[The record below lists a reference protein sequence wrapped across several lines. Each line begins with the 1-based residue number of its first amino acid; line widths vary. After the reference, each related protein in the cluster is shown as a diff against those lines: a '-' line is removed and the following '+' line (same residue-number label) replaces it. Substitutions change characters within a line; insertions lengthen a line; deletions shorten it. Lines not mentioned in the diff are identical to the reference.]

1 MAIRDFG
8 LPPQE
13 PQKPYVLQPRRPGR
27 WKTVMAWIAG
37 ALLVLLLIFGL
48 GVYAL
53 LRSTAFHNYVLQTAE
68 QSASES
74 LNTQVKLQNFA
85 VHPSTLSL
93 DLYGLT
99 VYGVGPGAGAP
110 LLEADHLG
118 LGVRIVSAWRRQWY
132 LDYVTVDHPVA
143 NVMMTADGQ
152 SNLPTPKSSGN
163 SNTNVFD
170 LAIRRILLDHGE
182 VYYNDRKTP
191 LEADLNN
198 LTFQSKYDATN
209 GGRYHGTL
217 SYQNGHLQYGT
228 YAPMPHDLQ
237 AQFDAQRSG
246 MTLSNLTLRSGQSQ
260 LLLNASV
267 DNYANPKLHAKY
279 VVILALAELRKEL
292 NDPSLP
298 AGMVLADGTADYAS
312 VAGKSAMDIATV
324 EGDLRSAVL
333 QLRTPSLRADVR
345 DLSAHYSV
353 ANGNAEVRDITAR
366 LLGGELHGT
375 ATVRD
380 LSGKQQ
386 GHVTAS
392 LRNVSLSDIKRI
404 ANSAALKPVGISG
417 RGNANVD
424 ATWSGSFSNLIA
436 RADAVADGNIAAARQ
451 SAQNATIP
459 INAAIHARY
468 NGADQQIALNHSYL
482 RTPQTSVNLDGTVS
496 NHSALQV
503 QVQANDLHELAT
515 VAGLY
520 TVPPAEP
527 LDLHGRASFNGSVR
541 GPTSAPQVAG
551 QLNAANVLV
560 RGTSFRTLR
569 TSIQANPSLVSLQN
583 GVLDLGKQGH
593 ATFNVQSGLHQ
604 WAHLPSSPFVV
615 NLNASQLSISE
626 LARAA
631 NLTTSVSGTLNANVT
646 AHGTQLYPIGHGD
659 INLKNAVISGEPVQ
673 TADVRFQGTGDA
685 VHANLLTKISAGTAQ
700 GEITYYPKQQGYDA
714 MLKATNI
721 HLEQLQSLK
730 ARNIQVSGVLNLTAS
745 GRGTVNDPQ
754 GKAALT
760 IPQLTVQ
767 NQQIRDVN
775 LQANVANHEATFNLA
790 SQVISTPLRAQGK
803 VALTGDYYADASL
816 DTPVIPLQP
825 LLAAYAPAQ
834 AANISG
840 QTEIHATL
848 RGPLKNKEQLQAHLN
863 VPTLAV
869 SYRTTEFGDTKPTTL
884 QIAAVGPIHADYEGG
899 IVSLQPGEIKGTGTD
914 IRYQGRFPVTGN
926 ATSTLS
932 LKGTVDLALAQAFDP
947 TMTSGG
953 QLQFDIDAAGH
964 QADQNVQGEIRIVN
978 ASFATEDVPIGL
990 SNANGVLTLRRDR
1003 LDITKFTGSVGGG
1016 TVSASGGIA
1025 YRPNIQ
1031 FNIGLKGSGMR
1042 LLYPQS
1048 VRSELSM
1055 NLAMNGNTDAAVLLG
1070 QVNIDRV
1077 SFTPDFDL
1085 STFIAQFGGV
1095 STPPPTQGF
1104 ADNLK
1109 LNVAVRSSSELN
1121 IVSQA
1126 LSVQGDAN
1134 LRVIGTASDPVI
1146 VGRTNLTGG
1155 DLIFLGN
1162 RYIVQGGTIA
1172 FVNTMETEP
1181 IVNLS
1186 ATTTIQQY
1194 NIGMRFR
1201 GPIDRLH
1208 TSYTSDPALAP
1219 ADIIHLLAFG
1229 NTEEAANAAPAQ
1241 STTLGAESL
1250 VASQVSSQVTS
1261 RLQKA
1266 LGISQLSVDP
1276 QLGATTGSQQQGA
1289 RITVQQRVTSKLFVT
1304 FSTDVT
1310 TTQNAAVQMQYQINR
1325 KWSLSGVRD
1334 QNGGF
1339 GLDGR
1344 YHKDF

>member
-1 MAIRDFG
+1 M
-8 LPPQE
+8 
-13 PQKPYVLQPRRPGR
+13 V
-27 WKTVMAWIAG
+27 
-37 ALLVLLLIFGL
+37 VLLLL
-48 GVYAL
+48 VAVGVYVM
-53 LRSTAFHNYVLQTAE
+53 LRTAAFHNYVLRTTE

-74 LNTQVKLQNFA
+74 LNTRVTLQNFA

-93 DLYGLT
+93 DLYGMT
-99 VYGVGPGAGAP
+99 IYGVGPGAGAP
-110 LLEADHLG
+110 LLQADHLG
-118 LGVRIVSAWRRQWY
+118 LGVRIISAWRDQWY
-132 LDYVTVDHPVA
+132 FDDVTVDHPVA
-143 NVMMTADGQ
+143 NVIMTADGQ
-152 SNLPTPKSSGN
+152 SNLPTPSGN

-170 LAIRRILLDHGE
+170 LAIRRILLDRGE

-198 LTFQSKYDATN
+198 LTFQSKYDAAN
-209 GGRYHGTL
+209 GGHYYGTL

-228 YAPMPHDLQ
+228 YAPVPHDLRG
-237 AQFDAQRSG
+237 QFDAQRSG
-246 MTLSNLTLRSGQSQ
+246 LTLSNLTLKSGQSQ

-292 NDPSLP
+292 KDPSLP
-298 AGMVLADGTADYAS
+298 AGMVMVDGTADYAR
-312 VAGKSAMDIATV
+312 VAGKAAIDSASV

-366 LLGGELHGT
+366 LLGGDLHGT

-392 LRNVSLSDIKRI
+392 LRNVSLAEIKRI
-404 ANSAALKPVGISG
+404 ANSASLKPVGISG
-417 RGNANVD
+417 RGNANLD
-424 ATWSGSFSNLIA
+424 ATWTGSFNNLMA
-436 RADAVADGNIAAARQ
+436 RADAAASGNIAAARQ
-451 SAQNATIP
+451 NSQNATIP
-459 INAAIHARY
+459 INAAVHARY
-468 NGADQQIALNHSYL
+468 DGANQQIALNHSYL

-496 NHSALQV
+496 KHSALQV
-503 QVQANDLHELAT
+503 QLQANDLHELET
-515 VAGLY
+515 VAGLF
-520 TVPPAEP
+520 TPPPAEP
-527 LDLHGRASFNGSVR
+527 LDLHGRASFNGGVR
-541 GPTSAPQVAG
+541 GTTSAPQIAG
-551 QLNAANVLV
+551 QLNAANVMV
-560 RGTSFRTLR
+560 RGTSMRTLR
-569 TSIQANPSLVSLQN
+569 TSVQASPSLVSLQN
-583 GVLDLGKQGH
+583 GALDLGKQGH
-593 ATFNVQSGLHQ
+593 VTFSVQSGLHQ
-604 WAHLPSSPFVV
+604 WEHLPSSPFVV
-615 NLNASQLSISE
+615 NLNASQLSIAE

-631 NLTTSVSGTLNANVT
+631 DVTTPVSGTLNANIA
-646 AHGTQLYPIGHGD
+646 AHGTQLNPIGQGD
-659 INLKNAVISGEPVQ
+659 INLKNAVISGEPIQ

-700 GEITYYPKQQGYDA
+700 GEVTYYPKQQGYDA

-730 ARNIQVSGVLNLTAS
+730 ARNIQVSGALNLTAS

-754 GKAALT
+754 GTVSLT

-775 LQANVANHEATFNLA
+775 LQANVVNHEATFNLG
-790 SQVISTPLRAQGK
+790 SRVIDTPLRAQGK

-834 AANISG
+834 AANVSG

-848 RGPLKNKEQLQAHLN
+848 RGPLKNKEQVQAHLN

-869 SYRTTEFGDTKPTTL
+869 TYRTTETADAKPATL
-884 QIAAVGPIHADYEGG
+884 QIAAVGPIRADYAGG

-926 ATSTLS
+926 AASTLS
-932 LKGTVDLALAQAFDP
+932 VKGTVDLTLAQVFDP
-947 TMTSGG
+947 TVLSGG

-964 QADQNVQGEIRIVN
+964 QSDQNVQGEIRIVN

-1003 LDITKFTGSVGGG
+1003 LDITKFTGTVGGG
-1016 TVSASGGIA
+1016 TVTASGGIA
-1025 YRPNIQ
+1025 YRPNVQ
-1031 FNIGLKGSGMR
+1031 FNIGLRGSGMR

-1055 NLAMNGNTDAAVLLG
+1055 SLAMNGSTDYAVLQG

-1109 LNVAVRSSSELN
+1109 LNIAVRSSSELN

-1155 DLIFLGN
+1155 DIIFLGN

-1229 NTEEAANAAPAQ
+1229 NIEEAANAGPSQ

-1250 VASQVSSQVTS
+1250 VASQVSGQVTS

-1276 QLGATTGSQQQGA
+1276 QLGASNASQQQGA